1 MILRPDEL
9 KAYMLK
15 YYSAGESQEKIQKM
29 IKQFEGLTLKQMD
42 DVEYQINFCLDQ
54 MKSTDFS

>member
-1 MILRPDEL
+1 
-9 KAYMLK
+9 
-15 YYSAGESQEKIQKM
+15 M

-54 MKSTDFS
+54 MKSTDFSQELKRKEYGIDQLAGFKEQAEKII